1 MIAFWCGVNIRL
13 CIGTNYVRAHTVFP
27 EVVHDDIVEL
37 PDRVNRVRT
46 HFDECGIQRG
56 NPEGRVPLDGL
67 ISEQFRKALSRAPD
81 AMLYRCMK
89 GFLLRGQCY

>member
-1 MIAFWCGVNIRL
+1 MQETADANHVH
-13 CIGTNYVRAHTVFP
+13 AHAVFTA
-27 EVVHDDIVEL
+27 VVHDDIVEL

-67 ISEQFRKALSRAPD
+67 ISEQFHKALSRAPD
-81 AMLYRCMK
+81 AMPIAA
-89 GFLLRGQCY
+89 